1 MNLGKLLGAG
11 KSFVSGR
18 SSAAYRAD
26 KRVYLPQF
34 VSPKNPFANPVN
46 PAAGAAQAELPKS
59 PAVAPVA
66 PVKKTTPP
74 WMKTQKMPGP
84 VAGLPAQVATARTTT
99 WVSKLN
105 PVSIFRAAPA
115 SADKNLTPVQVELSL
130 EKVKVVHNDLTDA
143 EVEVVPMK
151 SRPAREPA
159 VNLPPAKKSWEV
171 LGERIMKATAL

>member
-34 VSPKNPFANPVN
+34 VSPKNPFANSAPAATPVESPKPASNN
-46 PAAGAAQAELPKS
+46 PAGAAKKGTMPWFKSQKISEPKPTATS
-59 PAVAPVA
+59 TGPARA
-66 PVKKTTPP
+66 
-74 WMKTQKMPGP
+74 
-84 VAGLPAQVATARTTT
+84 TT
-99 WVSKLN
+99 WVGKFN

-115 SADKNLTPVQVELSL
+115 ASDKIAPAVQTELSL

-159 VNLPPAKKSWEV
+159 AAPSTKKSWSD
-171 LGERIMKATAL
+171 LSERIMKATAL